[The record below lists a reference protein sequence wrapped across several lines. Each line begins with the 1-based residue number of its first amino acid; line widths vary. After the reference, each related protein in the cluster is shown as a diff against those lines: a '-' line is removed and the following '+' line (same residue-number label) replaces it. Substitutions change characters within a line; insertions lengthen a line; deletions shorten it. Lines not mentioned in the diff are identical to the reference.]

1 VHRIGRLVEPRG
13 IEMFMGSQ
21 WFMVPRHFAH
31 WLLTNELPIK
41 YSHYARH
48 VVVADENF
56 FATMARNRYAVTT
69 LVHQYTNTN
78 TNTTLHVHNTAHWP
92 LREALSVTT

>member
-1 VHRIGRLVEPRG
+1 MQSQPNPIHPPLPEGWNYHVECDNAVHRIGRLVEPRG

-31 WLLTNELPIK
+31 WLLWNELPIK

-56 FATMARNRYAVTT
+56 FATMARNRYV
-69 LVHQYTNTN
+69 V
-78 TNTTLHVHNTAHWP
+78 AHG
-92 LREALSVTT
+92 A